1 VGHLQGFESNERW
14 PWLLIFCAAKEADG
28 VGDVCPKNRASSKI
42 NV

>member
-1 VGHLQGFESNERW
+1 VRHSQGFESNERW
-14 PWLLIFCAAKEADG
+14 PWLLIFCAAKEVDG